1 MVYRSVPFGR
11 GLRRRAEAK
20 PSQVCRLPAQHQPT
34 FAAPRR
40 AAPSRPVPPLIQIAG
55 VRASS
60 PTPLGL
66 RDPTVMKHPCMTR
79 IWAAGGFDDEYPG
92 TAWQLGLQW
101 LLDGVEQLVAGTR

>member
-1 MVYRSVPFGR
+1 
-11 GLRRRAEAK
+11 
-20 PSQVCRLPAQHQPT
+20 
-34 FAAPRR
+34 
-40 AAPSRPVPPLIQIAG
+40 
-55 VRASS
+55 
-60 PTPLGL
+60 LGL